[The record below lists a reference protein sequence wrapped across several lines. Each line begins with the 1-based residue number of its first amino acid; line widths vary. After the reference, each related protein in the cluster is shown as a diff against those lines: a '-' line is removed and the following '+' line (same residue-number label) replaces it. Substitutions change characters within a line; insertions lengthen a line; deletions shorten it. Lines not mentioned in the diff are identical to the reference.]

1 MRTRA
6 ALLVSA
12 CLTFVATTAQA
23 HFRLQNPPADNM
35 QNAQGDPQ
43 KTPPCGGGTMPT
55 GAVSVYQSGSTI
67 SVTIDETI
75 FHPGHYRIAIAQTPD
90 DLPPEP
96 PVTPGASECG
106 SAPIDPAPE
115 LPVLADGVLVHDSAF
130 GGEQTFEVQLP
141 DGFTCENCTLQIL
154 EFMSSHGAPCYYHHC
169 ATVTVQSDPVGTTAA
184 ATTGSTVTSG
194 GNGANGANVANGA
207 TTGSGV
213 GDGGAGG
220 GDGVTDGD
228 DDGCGCRTIG
238 GPDAGSSPWL
248 AAAALGLAGLAFGRR
263 RRR

>member
-6 ALLVSA
+6 ALLASA
-12 CLTFVATTAQA
+12 CLTFVTTTAQA
-23 HFRLQNPPADNM
+23 HFRLQDPPADNA

-43 KTPPCGGGTMPT
+43 KDAPCGGGTTPT
-55 GAVSVYQSGSTI
+55 GAVSVFQQGSMI
-67 SVTIDETI
+67 SITIDETI
-75 FHPGHYRIAIAQTPD
+75 FHPGHYRVAIAQTPD
-90 DLPPEP
+90 ELPPEP
-96 PVTPGASECG
+96 PVTPGDSECG

-115 LPVLADGVLVHDSAF
+115 LPVLADGVLVHDAPF
-130 GGEQTFEVQLP
+130 NGEQTFQVQLP
-141 DGFTCENCTLQIL
+141 AGFTCDSCTLQIL

-169 ATVTVQSDPVGTTAA
+169 ATVTIQSDPVGTTAA
-184 ATTGSTVTSG
+184 ATTGSSTTVTSG
-194 GNGANGANVANGA
+194 NGNGASVGNGA
-207 TTGSGV
+207 TTGSGA

-238 GPDAGSSPWL
+238 SPDAGTSPWL
-248 AAAALGLAGLAFGRR
+248 AALALGALGLGVGRR

>member
-1 MRTRA
+1 
-6 ALLVSA
+6 
-12 CLTFVATTAQA
+12 
-23 HFRLQNPPADNM
+23 
-35 QNAQGDPQ
+35 
-43 KTPPCGGGTMPT
+43 MPT
-55 GAVSVYQSGSTI
+55 GAVSVYQSGSMI
-67 SVTIDETI
+67 SVTIDETV
-75 FHPGHYRIAIAQTPD
+75 FHPGHYRVAIAQTPD

-96 PVTPGASECG
+96 PVTPGDSECG

-115 LPVLADGVLVHDSAF
+115 LPVLADGVLVHDAPF
-130 GGEQTFEVQLP
+130 NGEQTFQVQLP

-184 ATTGSTVTSG
+184 ATTGASTTATSG
-194 GNGANGANVANGA
+194 SGNNGANVANGA
-207 TTGSGV
+207 TTGTGA

-220 GDGVTDGD
+220 GDGLSDGD

-238 GPDAGSSPWL
+238 GSDAGTSPWL
-248 AAAALGLAGLAFGRR
+248 ALAGLGALGLALGRR